1 MELYIELSMARKSEK
16 DECSVFLYVISQK
29 GRDVYN
35 TMNLDD
41 TQRDIINVL
50 FTKFEEYC
58 KPKQNVTVER
68 HQFNTRVQDK
78 VEQIDQYVTDLRL
91 SAKNCSFG
99 NLENELIRD
108 RIVYGVNSD
117 DIKQQL
123 LRV

>member
-1 MELYIELSMARKSEK
+1 MELYIELSMARKSEN

-58 KPKQNVTVER
+58 KPKLNVTVER

-78 VEQIDQYVTDLRL
+78 VEQIDRYVTNLRL

-117 DIKQQL
+117 DVKQQL